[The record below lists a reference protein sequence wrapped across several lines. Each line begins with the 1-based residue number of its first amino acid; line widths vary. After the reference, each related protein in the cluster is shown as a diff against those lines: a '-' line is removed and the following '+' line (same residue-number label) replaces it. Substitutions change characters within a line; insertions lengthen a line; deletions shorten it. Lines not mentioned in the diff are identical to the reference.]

1 MNTFHASTFN
11 ELEDVAILANFSN
24 LPRLLHDISTFAG
37 YRSQLARVD
46 VISEPRFKGK
56 HGVADLRKSL
66 SALENLLDSIDVDQQ
81 PNAGSTVF
89 VVIFR
94 GDIKTFIIDSVESCQ
109 LLVTELPGFEI
120 FKLIWPASTGA
131 PLLLTS
137 PASSA
142 YPRTFHL
149 PRSMMDRLLILS
161 SAGTSFFFREVVE
174 TQIDPVKARSG
185 LGTATDSSFDRT
197 ISRPLAIRPQLSSN
211 ETNHRPS
218 LSMSDDLDQ
227 LLSIDDEYPE
237 NADFSSD
244 SLAAPAAPRPP
255 SAPRPLQSAFDPL
268 YARRSAVPVHQ
279 DTVAPDPVA
288 LSSEAIFLFM
298 MRQQQDQQEQQARRD
313 EQQAR
318 REERRDAL
326 QREESIRR
334 DAQMMQMMAAF
345 TAPTRP
351 LAVIST
357 KSDTKLAEQSGISSI
372 RGMFASEARYRE
384 FFNVEEENGIP
395 VTNIIS
401 AIDALRDII
410 KLQCL
415 TDPPDLTDANLKSVL
430 FLHFDKGK
438 SGISI
443 TDLRPK
449 SMSKVSTPADLT
461 RVLSI
466 ASRFYSSVYGSHL
479 RTGFQQ
485 LQADLSELL
494 HHLPGSITTPSAIQ
508 LVDGALAALRL
519 AFRGFGDLEEV
530 PDASFLAH
538 TASTAM
544 AVPLDHPTVLAFE
557 RISIQKALLSQKS
570 SEPSDK
576 PRGDRNAAP
585 IVVPKSA
592 TISSS

>member
-1 MNTFHASTFN
+1 
-11 ELEDVAILANFSN
+11 LANFSN

-197 ISRPLAIRPQLSSN
+197 IARPLAIRPQLSSN

-268 YARRSAVPVHQ
+268 YARRSAAPVHQ
-279 DTVAPDPVA
+279 DTAAPDTA
-288 LSSEAIFLFM
+288 AASSEASTASIILFM
-298 MRQQQDQQEQQARRD
+298 MRQQQEQQEQQARRE
-313 EQQAR
+313 EQQLR
-318 REERRDAL
+318 RE
-326 QREESIRR
+326 RE
-334 DAQMMQMMAAF
+334 
-345 TAPTRP
+345 
-351 LAVIST
+351 
-357 KSDTKLAEQSGISSI
+357 
-372 RGMFASEARYRE
+372 YR
-384 FFNVEEENGIP
+384 
-395 VTNIIS
+395 
-401 AIDALRDII
+401 
-410 KLQCL
+410 
-415 TDPPDLTDANLKSVL
+415 
-430 FLHFDKGK
+430 
-438 SGISI
+438 
-443 TDLRPK
+443 
-449 SMSKVSTPADLT
+449 
-461 RVLSI
+461 
-466 ASRFYSSVYGSHL
+466 
-479 RTGFQQ
+479 
-485 LQADLSELL
+485 
-494 HHLPGSITTPSAIQ
+494 
-508 LVDGALAALRL
+508 
-519 AFRGFGDLEEV
+519 
-530 PDASFLAH
+530 
-538 TASTAM
+538 
-544 AVPLDHPTVLAFE
+544 
-557 RISIQKALLSQKS
+557 
-570 SEPSDK
+570 
-576 PRGDRNAAP
+576 
-585 IVVPKSA
+585 
-592 TISSS
+592 